1 MTKTVTAIFETRMAL
16 EEALRKLET
25 LGITEKQIGV
35 VMSDQTHGKSFKLE
49 NHNKVD
55 QGVAAGAT
63 FGVIAG
69 GILAAIAG
77 AGSLVIPGLNLI
89 AVGSIVSGLAGAGAG
104 ATAGGLIGGLIGLG
118 IPEHEAKL
126 YEGGLKT
133 GHILL
138 AIEAVDSKQ
147 ADLVRNLFKNTE
159 AYNVA
164 A

>member
-16 EEALRKLET
+16 EAALRKMET
-25 LGITEKQIGV
+25 LGITESQIGV
-35 VMSDQTHGKSFKLE
+35 VMSDQTHGKTFRLE
-49 NHNKVD
+49 NHSKVD
-55 QGVAAGAT
+55 QGVAAGVT

-77 AGSLVIPGLNLI
+77 AGAVAIPGLNVI
-89 AVGSIVSGLAGAGAG
+89 VVGTLVSGLAGAGLG

-118 IPEHEAKL
+118 VPEHEAKL
-126 YEGGLKT
+126 YEGGVKT

-138 AIEAVDSKQ
+138 AVQARDEKQ
-147 ADLVRNLFKNTE
+147 AALIRDDLKNTD
-159 AYNVA
+159 AYNIA